1 MWQDPL
7 IAEIHQTREQIALA
21 YGNDIHAICEAAR
34 RGELSRWVPA
44 QPANEALQDDPSDHI
59 ASASLRQGSS

>member
-7 IAEIHQTREQIALA
+7 VAEIHQTREKIALA

-34 RGELSRWVPA
+34 RGELSKPVSSRSANMA
-44 QPANEALQDDPSDHI
+44 QQTLAADAPQAA
-59 ASASLRQGSS
+59 RR

>member
-34 RGELSRWVPA
+34 RGELSRPVSGRPVNMA
-44 QPANEALQDDPSDHI
+44 PQDTPSSNL
-59 ASASLRQGSS
+59 ASASLRQGS

>member
-21 YGNDIHAICEAAR
+21 YGNDVHAICDAAR
-34 RGELSRWVPA
+34 RGELSRPISDRPVHMAP
-44 QPANEALQDDPSDHI
+44 QDAPSSSL
-59 ASASLRQGSS
+59 ASASLRQGSC